1 MKSLI
6 LIRHSK
12 SSWDD
17 PVTDSKRDLT
27 PKGILNAS
35 KVALFTKNRLNS
47 DAIVWSSYAKR
58 AHKTAIL
65 FLENWQWNVSKIEII
80 DELYTFDSNQL
91 EQIVKSCQ
99 NDCNN
104 LILFGHNNAITDFV
118 NKFGDVFI
126 DNVPTSGFV
135 HMNFEADDWNLIN
148 RGRVKNAIFPKN
160 LR

>member
-1 MKSLI
+1 MKNLI

-12 SSWDD
+12 SSWDE
-17 PVTDSKRDLT
+17 PVIDSKRDLAQ
-27 PKGILNAS
+27 KGIVKAS
-35 KVALFTKNRLNS
+35 KVALFTKKMVNP

-65 FLENWQWNVSKIEII
+65 FLENWGWNVSKIEII
-80 DELYTFDSNQL
+80 KELYTFDSTEL

-126 DNVPTSGFV
+126 DNVPTAGFV
-135 HMNFEADDWNLIN
+135 SIDFDTDSWSKISKGKTIEIIVPRDI
-148 RGRVKNAIFPKN
+148 
-160 LR
+160 

>member
-1 MKSLI
+1 MKNLI

-12 SSWDD
+12 SSWDE
-17 PVTDSKRDLT
+17 PVIDSKRDLAQ
-27 PKGILNAS
+27 KGIVKAS
-35 KVALFTKNRLNS
+35 KVALFTKKMVNP

-65 FLENWQWNVSKIEII
+65 FLENWGWNVSKIEII
-80 DELYTFDSNQL
+80 KELYTFDSAEL

-126 DNVPTSGFV
+126 DNVPTAGFV
-135 HMNFEADDWNLIN
+135 SIDFDTDSWSKISKGKTIEIIVPRDI
-148 RGRVKNAIFPKN
+148 
-160 LR
+160 

>member
-1 MKSLI
+1 MKTLT

-17 PVTDSKRDLT
+17 PVTDSKRDLS
-27 PKGILNAS
+27 PNGILKAR
-35 KVALFTKNRLNS
+35 KVALFTKNRVNPE
-47 DAIVWSSYAKR
+47 AIVWSSYAKR

-65 FLENWQWNVSKIEII
+65 FLENWVWNLSKIEIV
-80 DELYTFDSNQL
+80 DQLYTFDSNQL

-126 DNVPTSGFV
+126 DNVPTAGFV
-135 HMNFEADDWNLIN
+135 TITFDTDSWSKIN
-148 RGRVKNAIFPKN
+148 KGKTIEIIVPRDI
-160 LR
+160 